1 MSPRHASIPA
11 DDAWAVPAAAGSAP
25 LGSSRTA
32 TVAGES
38 IPSET
43 PTAETGPTPAGSR
56 VDTLPP
62 LPMWNP
68 FSLWYSDGWTVTKR
82 NLIKIKRSPDMLVF
96 AVIQPI
102 MFVLLFSQVY
112 GGAIAVA
119 GSNYTQFLMAGIFA
133 QTVVFGATFS
143 GAAMALDL
151 KEGII
156 DRFRSLPMNASAVL
170 IGRTNGDLVLNTI
183 SMVIMMATGLAV
195 GWRVNTS
202 PPEFLAGVGLLLL
215 FGYAFSWVMALL
227 GMSVK
232 SPEVINNASFLI
244 LFPLTFVSNAFVPSE
259 TLPTVLRVFAEWN
272 PVSSLVQAVRQ
283 LFGNLG
289 TAPVPDIWTM
299 QNPILTVLIG
309 ITVMLLVFVPLCI
322 RKFASISS
330 R

>member
-1 MSPRHASIPA
+1 MNARHVDTPA
-11 DDAWAVPAAAGSAP
+11 ESVPAQPTPSA
-25 LGSSRTA
+25 S
-32 TVAGES
+32 
-38 IPSET
+38 T
-43 PTAETGPTPAGSR
+43 PTAFAIADSATTEVAPAVADANGERASAR
-56 VDTLPP
+56 VATLPP
-62 LPMWNP
+62 LPTWNP

-82 NLIKIKRSPDMLVF
+82 NMIKIKRSPDMLVF

-119 GSNYTQFLMAGIFA
+119 GSDYTQFLMAGIFA

-259 TLPTVLRVFAEWN
+259 TLPTALRVFAEWN

-299 QNPILTVLIG
+299 QNPVLTVLIG